1 MHKSIAI
8 LLMIFSCTL
17 LPGIDVFGDQSGVW
31 SAENNPY
38 NVIGDITVPD
48 NESLEIQ
55 PGVIVEVQGNYL
67 ITVIGNIQVN
77 GSVTDSIRFYG
88 NGGLIWEGIRL
99 ENETLE
105 NNFGYCLIKNA
116 ETAINSINSPVNISS
131 CHFNENEKAIDIF
144 GIGNPA
150 EVNISA
156 CFIENCQ
163 QNGVYIVENSNTII
177 NSCNITQ
184 CALDGQPRGA
194 IQLSSQGE
202 ANNPII
208 TNNWIHHNVW
218 QGISAWDITG
228 AGNIYPLI
236 ENNIIEYN
244 LTGIY
249 LYYAN
254 GEIRNNQ
261 INNNFVS
268 GNPNSGA
275 GVMISGST
283 SCPVLAGNTITGNFT
298 GFYITDG
305 ASANIGDIN
314 NASIDDDGLNLIYEN
329 IDESYNTWSVYNMSS
344 ADIKAENNV
353 WDSDDYE
360 EIGVTIF
367 DGNDN
372 PAFGI
377 VDYEPYLPIFPP
389 PDSVSF
395 FLSQQMDLIIQI
407 YPAYAPTYASFCG
420 YNIYQDG
427 DLIAYNT
434 PYTFWVITGIP
445 YGMAVTYGVSCCYDN
460 PVGESAMV
468 DTTIFVPHLL
478 NPPQNLEYQIVDDH
492 VHLTWDEPEPGS
504 TSTFL
509 HYNIYIDGNQYQTE
523 NTFYDIYNLING
535 QVYQLELTAEYNAG
549 ESDPL
554 EIEFTYTGTF
564 TDDDI
569 HPVTLLSNYPNPF
582 NTETTIYFT
591 SEYTKNTEICP
602 SSCIVIYNVKGQK
615 VNTLPI
621 VTPSPTHTFSITWDG
636 TDDNRKPVP
645 SGVYFCK
652 FKTEGYAKAIKILLI
667 K

>member
-1 MHKSIAI
+1 
-8 LLMIFSCTL
+8 MIFSCTL
-17 LPGIDVFGDQSGVW
+17 LAGIDVFGDQSGVW

-55 PGVIVEVQGNYL
+55 PGVIVEVQGIYQ
-67 ITVIGNIQVN
+67 ITVIGDIQVN

-88 NGGLIWEGIRL
+88 NEGLIWEGIRL

-116 ETAINSINSPVNISS
+116 ETAINSINSPINISN

-150 EVNISA
+150 EININT

-163 QNGVYIVENSNTII
+163 QNGVFIVENSNVTI

-194 IQLSSQGE
+194 IQLSSQGGV
-202 ANNPII
+202 NDPVI
-208 TNNWIHHNVW
+208 TDNWIHHNVW
-218 QGISAWDITG
+218 QGISAWDVTG

-236 ENNIIEYN
+236 DDNIIEYN

-283 SCPVLAGNTITGNFT
+283 SCPVLTCNTITGNFT

-314 NASIDDDGLNLIYEN
+314 NVSTDDDGMNLIYEN
-329 IDESYNTWSVYNMSS
+329 IDESFNTWSVYNMSS

-353 WDSDDYE
+353 WDSDDDE

-367 DGNDN
+367 DDNDN

-389 PDSVSF
+389 PDSVTYYY
-395 FLSQQMDLIIQI
+395 SQGILIIQI
-407 YPAYAPTYASFCG
+407 YPPSTPTYASFCG
-420 YNIYQDG
+420 YNIYEDG
-427 DLIAYNT
+427 SQIAYNT
-434 PYTFWVITGIP
+434 PFTFWVIANFPYGIP
-445 YGMAVTYGVSCCYDN
+445 VTYGVSISYED
-460 PVGESAMV
+460 PPGYSAMV

-478 NPPQNLEYQIVDDH
+478 NPPQNLGYQIVDDH

-523 NTFYDIYNLING
+523 NTSYDIYDLING

-554 EIEFTYTGTF
+554 EVEFTYTGTF
-564 TDDDI
+564 ADDDI

-591 SEYTKNTEICP
+591 AGSIGLRSTSPGQAQNTETCP
-602 SSCIVIYNVKGQK
+602 PWRISIYNIKGQK
-615 VNTLPI
+615 VKEFLI
-621 VTPSPTHTFSITWDG
+621 ISPSPGHTLSVTWDG
-636 TDDNRKPVP
+636 TDDNRKSVP
-645 SGVYFCK
+645 SGIYFCK
-652 FKTEGYAKAIKILLI
+652 LKTRGYSKTIKILLM

>member
-1 MHKSIAI
+1 MHKSIAF
-8 LLMIFSCTL
+8 LFMIFSCTIL
-17 LPGIDVFGDQSGVW
+17 LGIDVSGDQSGVW

-55 PGVIVEVQGNYL
+55 QGVIVEVQGNYQ
-67 ITVIGNIQVN
+67 ITVIGDIQVN

-116 ETAINSINSPVNISS
+116 ETAINSINSPVNISN

-150 EVNISA
+150 EININT

-163 QNGVYIVENSNTII
+163 QNGVFIVENSNVTI

-194 IQLSSQGE
+194 IQLSSQGGV
-202 ANNPII
+202 NDPVI
-208 TNNWIHHNVW
+208 TDNWIHHNVW

-236 ENNIIEYN
+236 EDNIIEYN

-283 SCPVLAGNTITGNFT
+283 SCPVLTGNTITGNFT

-353 WDSDDYE
+353 WDSENYE
-360 EIGVTIF
+360 EIAVTIF

-377 VDYEPYLPIFPP
+377 VDYEPYLPIFSP
-389 PDSVSF
+389 PDSIIF
-395 FLSQQMDLIIQI
+395 NLSQMALYI
-407 YPAYAPTYASFCG
+407 YPPSTPTYAIFCG
-420 YNIYQDG
+420 YNIYRDG
-427 DLIAYNT
+427 ALIGQN
-434 PYTFWVITGIP
+434 ITAPVWLIIDIP
-445 YGMAVTYGVSCCYDN
+445 YGIAVTYGVSASYND
-460 PVGESAMV
+460 PPGESAMV

-478 NPPQNLEYQIVDDH
+478 NPPQNIEYQIVDDH

-504 TSTFL
+504 SSPFL
-509 HYNIYIDGNQYQTE
+509 HYNIYIDENQYQTE
-523 NTFYDIYNLING
+523 NTSYDIYNLING

-554 EIEFTYTGTF
+554 EVEFTYTGTF
-564 TDDDI
+564 TGDDI

-582 NTETTIYFT
+582 NTETTIYFAP
-591 SEYTKNTEICP
+591 EYTKNTEICP

-621 VTPSPTHTFSITWDG
+621 VTPSPTHIFSITWDG
-636 TDDNRKPVP
+636 TDDNRKFVP
-645 SGVYFCK
+645 SGIYFCK
-652 FKTEGYAKAIKILLI
+652 LKTKGYSKAIKILLM